1 MVKRDTSIFTRTS
14 IDTSSLNSATKGE
27 EMRKNKNFK
36 IGDLVQVSLSGRM
49 SLSPQII
56 NKYKG
61 VGIVVK
67 KQDDR
72 VYCVQ
77 WFGDDPHQT
86 DFHKDFVEKVEKNT

>member
-1 MVKRDTSIFTRTS
+1 MKR
-14 IDTSSLNSATKGE
+14 
-27 EMRKNKNFK
+27 NKNFK

-49 SLSPQII
+49 SLSSQII

-72 VYCVQ
+72 VYTVQ
-77 WFGDDPHQT
+77 WLGDDPHRT
-86 DFHKDFVEKVEKNT
+86 DFHKDFIELVDKRTKTDRLT

>member
-1 MVKRDTSIFTRTS
+1 MKR
-14 IDTSSLNSATKGE
+14 
-27 EMRKNKNFK
+27 NKNFK

-49 SLSPQII
+49 SLGSRVV

-72 VYCVQ
+72 VYTVQ
-77 WFGDDPHQT
+77 WLGDDPHRT
-86 DFHKDFVEKVEKNT
+86 GFHKDFIELVDERTKTDRLT

>member
-1 MVKRDTSIFTRTS
+1 MKR
-14 IDTSSLNSATKGE
+14 
-27 EMRKNKNFK
+27 NKNFK

-49 SLSPQII
+49 SLSSQII

-72 VYCVQ
+72 VYTVQ
-77 WFGDDPHQT
+77 WLGDDPHRT
-86 DFHKDFVEKVEKNT
+86 DFHKDFIALVDERTKTDRLT